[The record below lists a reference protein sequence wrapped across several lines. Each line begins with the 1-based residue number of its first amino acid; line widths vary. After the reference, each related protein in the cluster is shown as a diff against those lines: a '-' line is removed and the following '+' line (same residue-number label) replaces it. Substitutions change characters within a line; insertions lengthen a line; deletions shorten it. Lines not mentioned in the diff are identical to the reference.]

1 VTGADLSVPD
11 ADSAEIVAMRSWA
24 GTIGCVVVAVA
35 MVAGAP
41 LPTPPSLAGEG
52 GEGAPACVTD
62 GPARPPLPS
71 ADVVPD
77 VPAAPGMPQSPADPS
92 VQSGA
97 GLPACLAWTDGCVT
111 CQRAAG
117 KIACSNIGIACQ
129 PQAPQCLQAAPADR
143 N

>member
-24 GTIGCVVVAVA
+24 DTIGCVVVVVA
-35 MVAGAP
+35 MVAAA
-41 LPTPPSLAGEG
+41 SAVEG
-52 GEGAPACVTD
+52 PACVTD
-62 GPARPPLPS
+62 CPARPPLPS

-77 VPAAPGMPQSPADPS
+77 IPAAPGMPQTPADPS

-129 PQAPQCLQAAPADR
+129 PQAPQCLQAAPAEEKKSG

>member
-1 VTGADLSVPD
+1 VTGADLAVPD

-24 GTIGCVVVAVA
+24 DTIGCVVVAVA
-35 MVAGAP
+35 MVAAASVP
-41 LPTPPSLAGEG
+41 LPTPSPLAGEG
-52 GEGAPACVTD
+52 REGACVTD
-62 GPARPPLPS
+62 CPAPLPS

-77 VPAAPGMPQSPADPS
+77 VPATPGMPQTRADPS

-97 GLPACLAWTDGCVT
+97 GFPACLAWTDGCVT